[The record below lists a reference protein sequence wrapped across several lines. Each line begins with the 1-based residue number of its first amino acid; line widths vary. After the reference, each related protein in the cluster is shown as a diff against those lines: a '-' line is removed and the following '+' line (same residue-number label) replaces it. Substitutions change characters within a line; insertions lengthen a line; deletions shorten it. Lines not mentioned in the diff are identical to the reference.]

1 MSLKSVGDWV
11 DSEVDF
17 NEEEVEKV
25 IGEHTVELEVE
36 ESEEEEEEEEEPKE

>member
-17 NEEEVEKV
+17 NEEEVKKE
-25 IGEHTVELEVE
+25 IGAHTAELGVEETEDEVE
-36 ESEEEEEEEEEPKE
+36 EEE